1 MQTVYE
7 AANAVEAHMLQDV
20 LKQQGLAALVLGE
33 HLQGGVGELPAA
45 GLVRLV
51 TDDLDAERARQL
63 IAQWEATQPG
73 EPTPPLPQRAGS
85 RAKWFLLGV
94 LVGAAA
100 VFSLLRPAAKVGGID
115 QHIRDHLR
123 DPHREH
129 TLDTR
134 LPHAAAR
141 EVMRSAS
148 LRADAPGTRA

>member
-1 MQTVYE
+1 
-7 AANAVEAHMLQDV
+7 MLQDV

-51 TDDLDAERARQL
+51 TDDQDAERARQL
-63 IAQWEATQPG
+63 IAQWEATQPR
-73 EPTPPLPQRAGS
+73 EPTPALPQRAGS

-100 VFSLLRPAAKVGGID
+100 VFSVLRPAAKVGGID
-115 QHIRDHLR
+115 QQRDDLRDHHRHHHR
-123 DPHREH
+123 DPHRDH

-134 LPHAAAR
+134 LPHGAVGQ
-141 EVMRSAS
+141 VMLCAS
-148 LRADAPGTRA
+148 LRAHAFGTRA

>member
-1 MQTVYE
+1 
-7 AANAVEAHMLQDV
+7 MLQDV
-20 LKQQGLAALVLGE
+20 LKQQGLTALVLGE

-63 IAQWEATQPG
+63 IAQWEATQPR

-100 VFSLLRPAAKVGGID
+100 VFSLLRPATKVGGID
-115 QHIRDHLR
+115 HQRNQLR
-123 DPHREH
+123 DH

-134 LPHAAAR
+134 LPHGAVGG
-141 EVMRSAS
+141 VMLRVS
-148 LRADAPGTRA
+148 LRAHASGTRA